1 MRWLGPFRNLTA
13 LSLAAWRAILVSCL
27 WLPVVATASPVP
39 SRVVSLDL
47 CTDWML
53 ARHLPRERVAALSP
67 FHRRYPVAWVGLD
80 WPAHDGSLEQVL
92 AHKPDLVITGQYN
105 ALGLRQRLQALGV
118 RVVVLPLPDTLARI
132 TAYEHMLLDAVG
144 QPRGRARQ
152 PSGSHADGA
161 SSGAVPGGVA
171 RPRLLLLGANA
182 IGTGRG
188 TLEHDVISRAGWD
201 NAVVRQ
207 GHVALDMEALVRHPP
222 DAILWAAPQH
232 AAQAN
237 RFGSHP
243 VLQEVVPTSRWMRS
257 DYWRW
262 QCPGPWTWDLVEQLV
277 AWRNTL
283 R

>member
-13 LSLAAWRAILVSCL
+13 LSQAAWRAILVSCL

-132 TAYEHMLLDAVG
+132 TAYEHMITD
-144 QPRGRARQ
+144 
-152 PSGSHADGA
+152 
-161 SSGAVPGGVA
+161 
-171 RPRLLLLGANA
+171 
-182 IGTGRG
+182 
-188 TLEHDVISRAGWD
+188 
-201 NAVVRQ
+201 
-207 GHVALDMEALVRHPP
+207 
-222 DAILWAAPQH
+222 
-232 AAQAN
+232 
-237 RFGSHP
+237 
-243 VLQEVVPTSRWMRS
+243 
-257 DYWRW
+257 
-262 QCPGPWTWDLVEQLV
+262 CP
-277 AWRNTL
+277 
-283 R
+283 